1 MKTTYT
7 QIYGQEFITACM
19 REREVAQGSEGRGES
34 LCVLAEDGKQIRR
47 RKGLVKDS
55 TAWDRTVYVV
65 STSPFVTS
73 RHVRGVES
81 KPGRAELMNDPCTHV
96 TSRRPG

>member
-7 QIYGQEFITACM
+7 QIYGPEFITACM
-19 REREVAQGSEGRGES
+19 REREVARGGES

-81 KPGRAELMNDPCTHV
+81 SRSRVDVEL
-96 TSRRPG
+96 S